1 MIKRKES
8 GHMKT
13 FITADICTPEDNYMV
28 DLSTKVEQ
36 ISVLVERK
44 KYFTVNRARQYGKTT
59 TLMALERFLSNKYD
73 VVTLDFQDITD
84 AIFKSEN
91 DFTKGLAQV
100 LCDTKDAIDIPL
112 SDGMYQLFLGLANE
126 EKELVLNDLFRL
138 FDKWCRENSRPIVL
152 IIDEVDSATNNQVF
166 LDFLGKLRSNY
177 LKRKKSSKYRTFQ
190 SVILAGVT
198 DVKHLKSIIREEA
211 DSKENSPW
219 NIAADFTID
228 MSLSAKGIKGMLDEY
243 EADHHTGMNTEAIAN
258 LIRDYT
264 NGYPFLV
271 SRICQLIDE
280 RLVPEKYESLSEAW
294 SEDGVEEAVKIIL
307 TEKNTLFDSLMSKIR
322 DYDKL
327 RSQLEYML
335 FRGETIEYLPDNK
348 EQEQLMMY
356 GFIINDHNTVA
367 IANRIFKMRLTKY
380 FIGESRF
387 SQEMRREALKDKPEF
402 IKDGKLDV
410 PLIMKRFIA
419 SQKIIRDIFDEEAE
433 KKFIEEEG
441 REKFLTYLS
450 PIINGVGTF
459 SIEEQTPDS
468 KRMDVVVH
476 YNGRRYIIEMK
487 IWHGERYNEK
497 GEEQISEYLNRFD
510 LTVGYMLSF
519 SFNKNKEP
527 GVKEVKI
534 GNKLLYEGIV

>member
-1 MIKRKES
+1 
-8 GHMKT
+8 
-13 FITADICTPEDNYMV
+13 
-28 DLSTKVEQ
+28 
-36 ISVLVERK
+36 
-44 KYFTVNRARQYGKTT
+44 
-59 TLMALERFLSNKYD
+59 
-73 VVTLDFQDITD
+73 
-84 AIFKSEN
+84 
-91 DFTKGLAQV
+91 
-100 LCDTKDAIDIPL
+100 
-112 SDGMYQLFLGLANE
+112 
-126 EKELVLNDLFRL
+126 
-138 FDKWCRENSRPIVL
+138 
-152 IIDEVDSATNNQVF
+152 
-166 LDFLGKLRSNY
+166 
-177 LKRKKSSKYRTFQ
+177 
-190 SVILAGVT
+190 
-198 DVKHLKSIIREEA
+198 
-211 DSKENSPW
+211 
-219 NIAADFTID
+219 
-228 MSLSAKGIKGMLDEY
+228 
-243 EADHHTGMNTEAIAN
+243 
-258 LIRDYT
+258 
-264 NGYPFLV
+264 
-271 SRICQLIDE
+271 
-280 RLVPEKYESLSEAW
+280 
-294 SEDGVEEAVKIIL
+294 
-307 TEKNTLFDSLMSKIR
+307 
-322 DYDKL
+322 
-327 RSQLEYML
+327 
-335 FRGETIEYLPDNK
+335 
-348 EQEQLMMY
+348 
-356 GFIINDHNTVA
+356 
-367 IANRIFKMRLTKY
+367 MRLTKY

>member
-1 MIKRKES
+1 
-8 GHMKT
+8 
-13 FITADICTPEDNYMV
+13 
-28 DLSTKVEQ
+28 
-36 ISVLVERK
+36 
-44 KYFTVNRARQYGKTT
+44 
-59 TLMALERFLSNKYD
+59 MALERFLSNKYD

-177 LKRKKSSKYRTFQ
+177 IKRKKSSKYRTFQ

-211 DSKENSPW
+211 DSKKNSPW

-322 DYDKL
+322 DYDRL